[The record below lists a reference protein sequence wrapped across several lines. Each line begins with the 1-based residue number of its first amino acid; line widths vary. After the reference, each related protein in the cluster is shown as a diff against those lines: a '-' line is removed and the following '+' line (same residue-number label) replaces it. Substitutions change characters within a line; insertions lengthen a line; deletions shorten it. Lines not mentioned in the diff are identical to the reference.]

1 MLNFKNLSHNYG
13 SNQVLKNLNLSLEK
27 GNIHGLIG
35 LNGSG
40 KTTLLNCLYSFIKPQ
55 SGEILWNDSSIERKD
70 ILFLETQNFFYSNLT
85 GREFLSIFPN
95 PKEEFNADAWKD
107 LLDLPIDE
115 MIEGYST
122 GMKKKLAL
130 LCVLKLDRPII
141 VLDEPFNG
149 LDLETNH
156 TLEKLIAI
164 LKQRGKTIVITS
176 HILGIL
182 HAVCDQIHWL
192 KEGRIEKSFHSNEF
206 QAIDNEL
213 FRDSEVEKALL
224 NLI

>member
-1 MLNFKNLSHNYG
+1 MLNFKNLSHSYG
-13 SNQVLKNLNLSLEK
+13 SNQVLKKLNLSLEK
-27 GNIHGLIG
+27 GKVHGLIG

-40 KTTLLNCLYSFIKPQ
+40 KTTLLNVLYGFIKPQ
-55 SGEILWNDSSIERKD
+55 SGEISWNDSPIQRKD
-70 ILFLETQNFFYSNLT
+70 ISFLETQNFFYSNLT

-95 PKEEFNADAWKD
+95 PKDEFDADAWKN

-130 LCVLKLDRPII
+130 MCILKLDRPII

-149 LDLETNH
+149 LDLETNYI
-156 TLEKLIAI
+156 LEKLISI
-164 LKQRGKTIVITS
+164 LREKGKTIIITS

-182 HAVCDQIHWL
+182 HKVCDKIHWL
-192 KEGRIEKSFHSNEF
+192 KGGIIEKSFGGNEF
-206 QAIDNEL
+206 QDIDNQL
-213 FRDSEVEKALL
+213 FKDSDIENVLL
-224 NLI
+224 KLV

>member
-1 MLNFKNLSHNYG
+1 MLNFKNLSHNYS

-27 GNIHGLIG
+27 GKVHGLIG

-40 KTTLLNCLYSFIKPQ
+40 KTTLLNCLYGFIKPQ
-55 SGEILWNDSSIERKD
+55 SGEILWNDSPIERKD
-70 ILFLETQNFFYSNLT
+70 ISFLETQNFFYSNLS
-85 GREFLSIFPN
+85 GREFLSIFPD
-95 PKEEFNADAWKD
+95 KKGDFQTDKWKD

-115 MIEGYST
+115 MIESYST

-130 LCVLKLDRPII
+130 MCILKLDRPII

-156 TLEKLIAI
+156 ILEKLIII
-164 LKQRGKTIVITS
+164 LKEKGKTIILTS

-182 HAVCDQIHWL
+182 QTVCDKIHWL
-192 KEGRIEKSFHSNEF
+192 NGGSIERTFQKNEF
-206 QAIDNEL
+206 QSIDGQV
-213 FRDSEVEKALL
+213 FRDSEVEGTLLALL
-224 NLI
+224 

>member
-13 SNQVLKNLNLSLEK
+13 SNKVFKNLNLSLEK
-27 GNIHGLIG
+27 GKVHGLIG

-40 KTTLLNCLYSFIKPQ
+40 KTTLLNCLYCFIKPQ
-55 SGEILWNDSSIERKD
+55 SGKILWNGSTIERKD
-70 ILFLETQNFFYSNLT
+70 ISFLETQNFFYSNLT

-95 PKEEFNADAWKD
+95 PKHNFDADAWKS

-130 LCVLKLDRPII
+130 MCILKLDRPII

-156 TLEKLIAI
+156 ILEKLILI
-164 LKQRGKTIVITS
+164 LREKGKTIIITS

-182 HAVCDQIHWL
+182 HTVCDEIHWL
-192 KEGRIEKSFHSNEF
+192 KDGKIEKSFAKEEF
-206 QAIDNEL
+206 QDINSHL
-213 FRDSEVEKALL
+213 FKDSEIENVLL
-224 NLI
+224 KLL

>member
-1 MLNFKNLSHNYG
+1 MLNFKNLSHSYS
-13 SNQVLKNLNLSLEK
+13 SNQVLKKLNLSLEK
-27 GNIHGLIG
+27 GKVHGLIG

-55 SGEILWNDSSIERKD
+55 SGEILWNDLPIHRKD
-70 ILFLETQNFFYSNLT
+70 ISFLETQNFFYSNLT

-95 PKEEFNADAWKD
+95 PKDEFDADAWKN

-115 MIEGYST
+115 MIDGYST

-130 LCVLKLDRPII
+130 LCILKLDRPII

-156 TLEKLIAI
+156 ILEKLISI
-164 LKQRGKTIVITS
+164 LREKGKTIIITS

-182 HAVCDQIHWL
+182 HKVCDEIHWL
-192 KEGRIEKSFHSNEF
+192 KGGVIEKSFGVYEF
-206 QAIDNEL
+206 QDIDNQL
-213 FRDSEVEKALL
+213 FKDSDIENILKKLS
-224 NLI
+224 

>member
-13 SNQVLKNLNLSLEK
+13 SNQVLKNLNLSLEEGK
-27 GNIHGLIG
+27 VHGLIG

-40 KTTLLNCLYSFIKPQ
+40 KTTLLNCLYSFIQPQ
-55 SGEILWNDSSIERKD
+55 MGEILWNDLPIKRSEVS
-70 ILFLETQNFFYSNLT
+70 FLETQNFFYSNLT

-95 PKEEFNADAWKD
+95 PKEGFNADAWKD
-107 LLDLPIDE
+107 LLDLSIDE

-130 LCVLKLDRPII
+130 LCILKLDRPII

-156 TLEKLIAI
+156 ILEKLIAI

-182 HAVCDQIHWL
+182 HTVCDKIYWL
-192 KEGRIEKSFHSNEF
+192 KGGHIEKSFEINEF
-206 QAIDNEL
+206 QDIDNQL
-213 FRDSEVEKALL
+213 FKDYEIENVLSKLV
-224 NLI
+224 

>member
-1 MLNFKNLSHNYG
+1 MLNFKNLSHSYG
-13 SNQVLKNLNLSLEK
+13 SNLVLKNLNLSLEK
-27 GNIHGLIG
+27 GKVHGLIG

-55 SGEILWNDSSIERKD
+55 SGEILWNDVPIKRSEVS
-70 ILFLETQNFFYSNLT
+70 FLETQNFFYSNLT

-130 LCVLKLDRPII
+130 ICILKLDRPII

-156 TLEKLIAI
+156 ILEKLISI
-164 LKQRGKTIVITS
+164 LREKGKTIIITS

-182 HAVCDQIHWL
+182 HNVCDEIHWL
-192 KEGRIEKSFHSNEF
+192 KEGKIEKSFEKNEF
-206 QAIDNEL
+206 QDIDNQLFKDSGIENILLEL
-213 FRDSEVEKALL
+213 L
-224 NLI
+224 

>member
-27 GNIHGLIG
+27 GKVHGLIG

-40 KTTLLNCLYSFIKPQ
+40 KTTLLNCLYSFIQPQ
-55 SGEILWNDSSIERKD
+55 SGEILWNNSPIERKD
-70 ILFLETQNFFYSNLT
+70 ISFLETQNFFYSNLS
-85 GREFLSIFPN
+85 GREFLSIFQD
-95 PKEEFNADAWKD
+95 KKGDFQADKWKG

-115 MIEGYST
+115 MIESYST

-130 LCVLKLDRPII
+130 MCILKLDRPII

-156 TLEKLIAI
+156 ILEKLIAI
-164 LKQRGKTIVITS
+164 LREKGKTIIITS

-182 HAVCDQIHWL
+182 HTVCDEIHWL
-192 KEGRIEKSFHSNEF
+192 KDGKIEKSFQKKEF
-206 QAIDNEL
+206 QDIDNQL
-213 FRDSEVEKALL
+213 FKDSEIEKLL
-224 NLI
+224 LTLV